1 MPTEQRPDD
10 TAPRPAE
17 GFTGQ
22 AEALVLRAGGLARW
36 AARTGT
42 GIARSLPGAAAV
54 ESELG
59 RLERAALSELRR
71 RLDTIDPLDDG
82 AAAEPVENPTR
93 SAPPPKQTE
102 PLRVAMAEL
111 LMRSLEQ
118 SKQRAREYLYL
129 ALLRQLVPDEARILS
144 ALADGSTYPVV
155 HVDCRTGVAGT
166 RRVLS
171 HASTV
176 GRAAGVSVPT
186 SVPRYLSRLLH
197 FDLVEIDGPG
207 ADLGVQYDILLTDQ
221 SVRDAEDVARAQGR
235 VRFVRATVRISPL
248 GRDLWD
254 ACHPHADV
262 DGVAAAPEPATPD
275 QPTRY
280 AWEQVL
286 PPDTAPPVASPPRP
300 PVPDTPPAVAHP
312 VVGNAVPA
320 RPTPA
325 RPADTPPGAAPAEFP
340 WPTPVNGNGRH
351 PRDD

>member
-1 MPTEQRPDD
+1 MPSENPPPPADGL
-10 TAPRPAE
+10 TAH
-17 GFTGQ
+17 
-22 AEALVLRAGGLARW
+22 AEALVTRAGSLARW

-42 GIARSLPGAAAV
+42 DVARRLPGAAAV

-59 RLERAALSELRR
+59 QLERVVLSELRR
-71 RLDTIDPLDDG
+71 RLDTIDPLGEGDPD
-82 AAAEPVENPTR
+82 EPVENPTR
-93 SAPPPKQTE
+93 NAPPPRQTE

-155 HVDCRTGVAGT
+155 HVDCRTGVSGS

-171 HASTV
+171 YASTV
-176 GRAAGVSVPT
+176 GRAAGVAVLP
-186 SVPRYLSRLLH
+186 SVPRYLSRLRH
-197 FDLVEIDGPG
+197 FDLVELGEAAP
-207 ADLGVQYDILLTDQ
+207 DLNVQYDILMTDQ
-221 SVRDAEDVARAQGR
+221 TVRDAEDAARAEGR

-254 ACHPHADV
+254 ACHPRSDV
-262 DGVAAAPEPATPD
+262 DPGPDPAGAAQVLVDPADP
-275 QPTRY
+275 PTRY

-286 PPDTAPPVASPPRP
+286 PPEPAPPVAAPTAPSTVE
-300 PVPDTPPAVAHP
+300 VPWA
-312 VVGNAVPA
+312 
-320 RPTPA
+320 
-325 RPADTPPGAAPAEFP
+325 
-340 WPTPVNGNGRH
+340 VNGNGRH

>member
-1 MPTEQRPDD
+1 MSHDNTPSPADGL
-10 TAPRPAE
+10 TA
-17 GFTGQ
+17 Q
-22 AEALVLRAGGLARW
+22 AEALVTRAGTFARW

-42 GIARSLPGAAAV
+42 EMARRLPGAAAV

-59 RLERAALSELRR
+59 QLERVALSELRR

-82 AAAEPVENPTR
+82 APDGPVENPTR
-93 SAPPPKQTE
+93 NVAPPKQTE

-111 LMRSLEQ
+111 LGRSLEQ

-155 HVDCRTGVAGT
+155 HVDCRTGVSGS

-171 HASTV
+171 YASTV
-176 GRAAGVSVPT
+176 GRAAGVAVQP

-197 FDLVEIDGPG
+197 FDLVELGE
-207 ADLGVQYDILLTDQ
+207 AATDLNVQYDILMTDQ
-221 SVRDAEDVARAQGR
+221 TVRDAEDAARAEGR
-235 VRFVRATVRISPL
+235 ARFVRATVRISPL

-262 DGVAAAPEPATPD
+262 EPAPEPAGAAQVRVGPAVD
-275 QPTRY
+275 RPTRY

-286 PPDTAPPVASPPRP
+286 PPEPAIAVPRTAPLEVPLPRP
-300 PVPDTPPAVAHP
+300 I
-312 VVGNAVPA
+312 
-320 RPTPA
+320 
-325 RPADTPPGAAPAEFP
+325 
-340 WPTPVNGNGRH
+340 NGNGRH